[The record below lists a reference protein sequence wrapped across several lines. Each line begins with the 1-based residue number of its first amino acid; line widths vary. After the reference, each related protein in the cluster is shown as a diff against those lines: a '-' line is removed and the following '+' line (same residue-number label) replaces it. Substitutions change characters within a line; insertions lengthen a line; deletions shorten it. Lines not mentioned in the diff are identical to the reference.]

1 MSVNI
6 AIIGLG
12 YVGLPLAVT
21 FSKIKKFKVIGFEL
35 DKKKISQLINGK
47 SYIKDISNREVIDLK
62 KRKFTPTNN
71 VKYLNEVKYIIIAL
85 PTPITPKKEPNNKY
99 LLEFSKIL
107 RKVNLRDKVI
117 CLESTVYPSATEQ
130 IFLPIIRQQN
140 LKVGKDVYLGYSPER
155 IDPSNKKFKVK
166 NITKIVSGYSN
177 RCLKE
182 VKKLYSH
189 ITKTVDASSII
200 CAEFTKCYEN
210 VFRSINISFANE
222 MKLLSHKINIDI
234 FEVIKLANT
243 KPFGIF
249 PFFPGPGMGG
259 HCIPVDPFILSWF
272 AKRNNFDAQFIE
284 LSGKINDKMPNYVVS
299 RILNH
304 LYKQPNNNKK
314 ILILGLSYKKNV
326 GDIRESSSI
335 KVIKLL
341 KKFKFDVYY
350 NDPYIKKMDIE
361 NLRIKNSKVD
371 KINLKKFQ
379 YVVCLADHDLYN
391 YKDILKHSKFIVDTR
406 NRFPSYNKKIITA

>member
-140 LKVGKDVYLGYSPER
+140 LKVGKDVYLG
-155 IDPSNKKFKVK
+155 
-166 NITKIVSGYSN
+166 
-177 RCLKE
+177 
-182 VKKLYSH
+182 
-189 ITKTVDASSII
+189 
-200 CAEFTKCYEN
+200 
-210 VFRSINISFANE
+210 
-222 MKLLSHKINIDI
+222 
-234 FEVIKLANT
+234 
-243 KPFGIF
+243 
-249 PFFPGPGMGG
+249 
-259 HCIPVDPFILSWF
+259 
-272 AKRNNFDAQFIE
+272 
-284 LSGKINDKMPNYVVS
+284 
-299 RILNH
+299 
-304 LYKQPNNNKK
+304 
-314 ILILGLSYKKNV
+314 
-326 GDIRESSSI
+326 
-335 KVIKLL
+335 
-341 KKFKFDVYY
+341 
-350 NDPYIKKMDIE
+350 
-361 NLRIKNSKVD
+361 
-371 KINLKKFQ
+371 
-379 YVVCLADHDLYN
+379 
-391 YKDILKHSKFIVDTR
+391 
-406 NRFPSYNKKIITA
+406 